1 MADKKISA
9 LTGATTPLA
18 GTEVLPIVQGGATVK
33 VSVADLTAGRAV
45 SASSLTVSQPIT
57 TTYTGT
63 YAISSTSAATGPTA
77 INFYNTGANL
87 ILGVEGSA
95 GSSLLTAS
103 TPYAVIIASYA
114 NKPIQFGIND
124 GIKATITTAG
134 NYTPNV
140 AATGINFTANTP
152 AAGMTSQLLNWY
164 EEGTW
169 TPTVTSTVGTLSGV
183 TATGTYTRIG
193 RQVYV
198 AYNILISAN
207 GTGATAIKA
216 AGLPFTIANNRPY
229 GVGAETDAVGFNITS
244 QGIVSTDYAI
254 LTNFAGL
261 YPGGTGYRLQ
271 GNFTYT
277 V

>member
-9 LTGATTPLA
+9 LTGASTPLA
-18 GTEVLPIVQGGATVK
+18 GTEVLPIVQGGSTVK
-33 VSVADLTAGRAV
+33 VAVSDLTAGRAV
-45 SASSLTVSQPIT
+45 SVLELNSSGNVNVLASNAVRLYT
-57 TTYTGT
+57 TSNANYCT
-63 YAISSTSAATGPTA
+63 
-77 INFYNTGANL
+77 FYNAGTTSVNDIRLNTDAGNL
-87 ILGVEGSA
+87 
-95 GSSLLTAS
+95 
-103 TPYAVIIASYA
+103 
-114 NKPIQFGIND
+114 
-124 GIKATITTAG
+124 IKATDTALSFPLG
-134 NYTPNV
+134 ATFNTNNLTQGT
-140 AATGINFTANTP
+140 AAKGINFTANTP

-193 RQVYV
+193 RQVTV
-198 AYNILISAN
+198 FYNILISAN

-229 GVGAETDAVGFNITS
+229 GVGAETDAVGFGITS
-244 QGIVSTDYAI
+244 QGIVTTDYAL